1 LGGLPATGGLATSEE
16 KKGHYYFSYSL
27 ATGRLHLFVW
37 QNPRPGLGLEEKT
50 RGTIAKAEEMAKLF
64 M

>member
-1 LGGLPATGGLATSEE
+1 MIRSLLTQVNDLPTLHSGIELARPCLRDLPATGGLATS
-16 KKGHYYFSYSL
+16 
-27 ATGRLHLFVW
+27 
-37 QNPRPGLGLEEKT
+37 EEKT